1 MYVKAFQSLLD
12 SSIWA
17 ESSDIRIVWMTM
29 LLMANQDG
37 MVLAAAPGIAN
48 RARVDLDICIQA
60 LKKFQEPDPD
70 SRTMEYEGRRIERV
84 DGGYLILNYTKYRQL
99 RDESQR
105 REYARQYMADRR
117 ERARKESLTPVN
129 TLLTPVNTCEQQ
141 LAQAEAEAEAEAKRN
156 GVGQADACPTLGQVS
171 VKAKKRRSEPKPLV
185 YSPEFEQIWQ
195 EYPKRIG
202 KLNAY
207 REWLKLDPKP
217 EAAVVVAAIKRLKAT
232 GRELKYYKDP
242 ERWIKGRHWE
252 DEVEPPK
259 KQIYDLL
266 N

>member
-1 MYVKAFQSLLD
+1 
-12 SSIWA
+12 
-17 ESSDIRIVWMTM
+17 
-29 LLMANQDG
+29 

-105 REYARQYMADRR
+105 RDYARQYMAERR

-129 TLLTPVNTCEQQ
+129 TLLTPVNTCEPQ

-171 VKAKKRRSEPKPLV
+171 VNAKKRRSEPKPFV
-185 YSPEFEQIWQ
+185 YPPDFERFWKA
-195 EYPKRIG
+195 YPKKRA
-202 KLNAY
+202 KRNAY
-207 REWLKLDPKP
+207 REWVKLRPRPDL
-217 EAAVVVAAIKRLKAT
+217 EVILAAIERLKKS
-232 GRELKYYKDP
+232 GRELQFYKDP
-242 ERWIKGRHWE
+242 ERWLKGACWE
-252 DEVEPPK
+252 DEAEPPK
-259 KQIYDLL
+259 ECPYQNFNDPNYHMPGDPKWMTQSKPLK
-266 N
+266 